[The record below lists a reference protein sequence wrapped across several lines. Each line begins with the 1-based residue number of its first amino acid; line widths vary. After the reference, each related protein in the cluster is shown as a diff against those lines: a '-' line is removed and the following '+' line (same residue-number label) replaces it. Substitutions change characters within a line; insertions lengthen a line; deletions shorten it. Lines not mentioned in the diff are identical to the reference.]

1 METTNA
7 TVRNAIGAKAG
18 NACSRNAS
26 DNGDVLVEFTV
37 PDAKGLT
44 KVQQRMT
51 PTEFE
56 TWLKKTGN
64 GSKAQDIWFA
74 LMKGNQASFM
84 HTATR
89 VSVTAL

>member
-1 METTNA
+1 MTSRNA
-7 TVRNAIGAKAG
+7 TVASALGKKAG
-18 NACSRNAS
+18 NACARNA